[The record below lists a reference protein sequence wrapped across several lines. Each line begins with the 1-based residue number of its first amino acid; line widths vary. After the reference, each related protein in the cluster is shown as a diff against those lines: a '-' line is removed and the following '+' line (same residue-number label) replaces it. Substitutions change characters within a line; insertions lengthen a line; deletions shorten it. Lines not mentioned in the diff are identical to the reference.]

1 MTEEFYASIKLVSG
15 EELFAITSAEEHTL
29 ILQDPVCIQP
39 VHGPRGSYIR
49 VEPWMHVPDDQF
61 FFIDKDKV
69 ITMTEVDEDN
79 DMVDYYINYLIDQAE
94 DRTSGGIRSVGGKRV
109 RPSEKMGYLG
119 NVTKAKEKLESL
131 FKLEQDP
138 KAGIATHV

>member
-15 EELFAITSAEEHTL
+15 EELFAITSAEENTL
-29 ILQDPVCIQP
+29 ILQDPVCIQAI
-39 VHGPRGSYIR
+39 HGPRGSFIR
-49 VEPWMHVPDDQF
+49 VEPWMHVPSDQF

-69 ITMTEVDEDN
+69 ITMTEVEEDN
-79 DMVDYYINYLIDQAE
+79 DMVEYYTNYLIDQAE
-94 DRTSGGIRSVGGKRV
+94 EGMGIRSIGGKRV

-119 NVTKAKEKLESL
+119 NVTTAKEKLESL
-131 FKLEQDP
+131 FQLEVDP